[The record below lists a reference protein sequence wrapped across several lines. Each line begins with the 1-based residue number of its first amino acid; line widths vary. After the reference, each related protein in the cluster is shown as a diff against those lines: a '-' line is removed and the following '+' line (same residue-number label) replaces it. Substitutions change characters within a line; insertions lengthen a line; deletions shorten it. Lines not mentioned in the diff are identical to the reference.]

1 MASGYTNATTLPCTP
16 ENLGKS
22 FVYQQASAIAE
33 GLTTGALYHFHAVA
47 MNSKGTTIGSDQ
59 TFIAGPGAWTPFDR
73 CPVDDPAMLA
83 TDGVNLVALCLT
95 SNSTHGSIQIGILPP
110 TLTGNSNLQG
120 GLVGDLGSGV
130 FTFIP
135 PAGGALVGDS
145 VDVTVGPLSSTA
157 TVQSAGTP
165 TDFDLLAGLSVGVPI
180 LTLPTKIHLVGQP
193 PLDLGTNCFIG
204 SDMDPMVLHPANT
217 DVSGAVLSFD
227 SFDADGTIN
236 PDGILSALVVSN
248 TVQGDSTFAV
258 PVAQNC
264 NGLEATLDAVVGL
277 PSPSGANDLVLD
289 DASSAL
295 VLPNVPLTGQQFADA
310 WHTAFGN

>member
-1 MASGYTNATTLPCTP
+1 
-16 ENLGKS
+16 
-22 FVYQQASAIAE
+22 
-33 GLTTGALYHFHAVA
+33 
-47 MNSKGTTIGSDQ
+47 
-59 TFIAGPGAWTPFDR
+59 
-73 CPVDDPAMLA
+73 MLA
-83 TDGVNLVALCLT
+83 TDGVNLVSICLA

-120 GLVGDLGSGV
+120 GLVGDLNTGV
-130 FTFIP
+130 FTFIAP
-135 PAGGALVGDS
+135 PGGALVGDS
-145 VDVTVGPLSSTA
+145 VDVTVGGLSSTA
-157 TVQSAGTP
+157 TVESAGVP

-193 PLDLGTNCFIG
+193 PLDLGPNCFIG
-204 SDMDPMVLHPANT
+204 SEMDPMVLHPANT
-217 DVSGAVLSFD
+217 DVSNAMLSFD

-236 PDGILSALVVSN
+236 PDGILAALVVSG

-258 PVAQNC
+258 PVAQGC
-264 NGLEATLDAVVGL
+264 AGLEAVINALVGL
-277 PSPSGANDLVLD
+277 PSPSGMNVLVLD